1 MLNQYYAS
9 ITFEDGQEKPEPSTA
24 LKNLTTHK
32 GNAIGLD
39 LSLTHFCI
47 ISEGKKFDNPRWF
60 KKHEQNLKTKQQQ
73 LLRK

>member
-39 LSLTHFCI
+39 LSLTI
-47 ISEGKKFDNPRWF
+47 QDG
-60 KKHEQNLKTKQQQ
+60 LKSTNKI
-73 LLRK
+73 